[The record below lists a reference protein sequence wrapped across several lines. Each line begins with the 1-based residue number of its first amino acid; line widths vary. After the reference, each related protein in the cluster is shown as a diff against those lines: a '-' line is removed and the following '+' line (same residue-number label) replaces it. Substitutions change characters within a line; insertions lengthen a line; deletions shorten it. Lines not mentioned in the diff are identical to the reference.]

1 VTILVTMAANK
12 KLLPTSKILQKR
24 DLVTACYTP
33 SLQKKQKKE
42 RSKTLA
48 VYMFV
53 GCDDILQNLI
63 PQSVVT

>member
-1 VTILVTMAANK
+1 
-12 KLLPTSKILQKR
+12 
-24 DLVTACYTP
+24 VTACYTP